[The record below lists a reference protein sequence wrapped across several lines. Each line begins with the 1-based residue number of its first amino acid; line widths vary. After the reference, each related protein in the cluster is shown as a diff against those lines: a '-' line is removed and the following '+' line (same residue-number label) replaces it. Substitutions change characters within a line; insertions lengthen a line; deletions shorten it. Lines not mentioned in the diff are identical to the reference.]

1 MQKVEVFRIPT
12 ASPDDVSGL
21 KNLIENGSVDPRDII
36 AVLGKTEGNGC
47 VNDFTRGFATQ
58 SLSIFMAEQLDMSV
72 SAVQERIAFVMSGG
86 TEGVMSPHLTVFTR
100 KEVDQPAKE
109 GKRLAAGIAF
119 TRDFLPEEI
128 GRMAGK
134 KSLKGA
140 YCDERCWHYRS
151 AGCSFCA
158 NQVSFTDGRSY

>member
-1 MQKVEVFRIPT
+1 
-12 ASPDDVSGL
+12 
-21 KNLIENGSVDPRDII
+21 LIENGSVDPRDII

-100 KEVDQPAKE
+100 
-109 GKRLAAGIAF
+109 
-119 TRDFLPEEI
+119 
-128 GRMAGK
+128 
-134 KSLKGA
+134 
-140 YCDERCWHYRS
+140 
-151 AGCSFCA
+151 
-158 NQVSFTDGRSY
+158 

>member
-58 SLSIFMAEQLDMSV
+58 SLSI
-72 SAVQERIAFVMSGG
+72 
-86 TEGVMSPHLTVFTR
+86 
-100 KEVDQPAKE
+100 
-109 GKRLAAGIAF
+109 
-119 TRDFLPEEI
+119 
-128 GRMAGK
+128 
-134 KSLKGA
+134 
-140 YCDERCWHYRS
+140 WH
-151 AGCSFCA
+151 CCK
-158 NQVSFTDGRSY
+158 

>member
-86 TEGVMSPHLTVFTR
+86 TEGVM
-100 KEVDQPAKE
+100 
-109 GKRLAAGIAF
+109 
-119 TRDFLPEEI
+119 
-128 GRMAGK
+128 
-134 KSLKGA
+134 
-140 YCDERCWHYRS
+140 
-151 AGCSFCA
+151 
-158 NQVSFTDGRSY
+158 